1 MHSLGSRNIHPGNHL
16 APKKS
21 TNHIS
26 ILGHY
31 ELGIA
36 YNHLITLTLI
46 YKIIKENP
54 PNTEK
59 LLGDLCLHPFLLK

>member
-1 MHSLGSRNIHPGNHL
+1 
-16 APKKS
+16 
-21 TNHIS
+21 

-59 LLGDLCLHPFLLK
+59 LLGDYR